1 MVIREGALE
10 KMVID
15 RSFWSGRKVFI
26 TGHTGFKGGWLSL
39 WLQSLGAK
47 VTGYSLPPQTDPNL
61 FEIARIQEGMR
72 SVIGDIRDVP
82 QLRAEMTISEP
93 ELVIH
98 MAAQALVRESYI
110 NPLETY
116 ATNVVGTA
124 NVLDI
129 ARGIPSIRG
138 VVIITTDK
146 CYENKEWDWGYRE
159 IDPLGGYDPYSS
171 SKACAELV
179 TAAYRQ
185 SFFNPLEYSRHR
197 VAIASARAG
206 NVIGGGD
213 WSRDR
218 LIPDLLMGFEQG
230 KSVHIRNPEAIRPW
244 QHVLE
249 PLSGYLK
256 LSEYLLKEDG
266 ISYADAWNFGPADS
280 DARTVK
286 WIAEEI
292 IEKIGAHASWVR
304 ESEPQP
310 HEAHYLK
317 LDCSKSHSR
326 LGWRPQWDLSKALS
340 KIVDWQAQYSS
351 GVDMRAFTL
360 NQISEFENG

>member
-1 MVIREGALE
+1 
-10 KMVID
+10 MVID
-15 RSFWSGRKVFI
+15 RSFWGGRKVFI

-61 FEIARIQEGMR
+61 FEIARIQEGMH
-72 SVIGDIRDVP
+72 SVIGDIRDVSH
-82 QLRAEMTISEP
+82 LRAQMKLSEP
-93 ELVIH
+93 EIVIH
-98 MAAQALVRESYI
+98 MAAQALVRESYL

-124 NVLDI
+124 NILEVT
-129 ARGIPSIRG
+129 REIPSIRG
-138 VVIITTDK
+138 VVIVTTDK

-185 SFFNPLEYSRHR
+185 SFFNPLDYSRHK

-218 LIPDLLMGFEQG
+218 LIPDLLMGLEQG
-230 KSVHIRNPEAIRPW
+230 KSVRIRNPNAIRPW

-256 LSEYLLKEDG
+256 LSESLLKDEG
-266 ISYADAWNFGPADS
+266 ICYADAWNFGPADS
-280 DARTVK
+280 DARPVK
-286 WIAEEI
+286 WIADKI
-292 IEKIGAHASWVR
+292 IEKIGAHAGWIQDS
-304 ESEPQP
+304 ESQP

-317 LDCSKSHSR
+317 LDCSKSHSQ
-326 LGWRPQWDLSKALS
+326 LGWQPQWDLSKAIS
-340 KIVDWQAQYSS
+340 MIVDWQAHYSS
-351 GVDMRAFTL
+351 GFDMRAFTL
-360 NQISEFENG
+360 SQISEYENG